1 MNQRKQTLDILRLVQ
16 YCFPMVFVILAFAF
30 YYNDRVPALMA
41 WVFAAV
47 GFIEYC
53 LLGILR
59 YNLKNIKA
67 EKLAQVA
74 SKEPAPSA
82 V

>member
-1 MNQRKQTLDILRLVQ
+1 MKKNQTLEILRVIQ

-30 YYNDRVPALMA
+30 YINDRLPALMA
-41 WVFAAV
+41 WIFAAV

-59 YNLKNIKA
+59 FNLKSVEEKA
-67 EKLAQVA
+67 LREA
-74 SKEPAPSA
+74 
-82 V
+82 